1 MEQHD
6 YFELQEVV
14 LGNPSKMVSD
24 DTLTEKI
31 KKLFEDRKE
40 LFVSKNQNYGN
51 SWVKTG
57 EILSLIFKEN
67 GIHLKTREDFIGF
80 GVIVRMLDKYVRYC
94 NLKYAGEEDK
104 VGESICDTVGD
115 LGVYALMLSAF
126 DKGE

>member
-1 MEQHD
+1 MDLPD
-6 YFELQEVV
+6 YFELNEVA
-14 LGNPSKMVSD
+14 LENPSNMMPD

-31 KKLFEDRKE
+31 KQLFEDRKE
-40 LFVSKNQNYGN
+40 LFVFKNQNYGN

-57 EILSLIFKEN
+57 EILSLIFKN
-67 GIHLKTREDFIGF
+67 GGIHLKSREDFIGF